1 MLKKSFFKTIPFF
14 LFIVLLN
21 SCDKEYNVIGEDL
34 VGDGTFNVAKYE
46 PSVVAYN
53 QKIGP
58 IQSNNLEINALGI
71 YDNPSFGTTT
81 AIFNTQLALAVENP
95 TIDVATAKIKSVVLT
110 IPYFYDKTKTVTNTD
125 GTHTYVLDS
134 IYGPE
139 NAKIKLSI
147 YKSNYYM
154 RSLDPADQFV
164 SPQKYYNN
172 QNSVFYD
179 AKVGTAEGKPLNND
193 SSPTQNTEFVFSPA
207 EYPVETTNS
216 SGVKTTTLK
225 PPAMHL
231 NLDNK
236 FFQDNILNA
245 PAGSLSTNDLFKDY
259 FRGLYFNV
267 ESSGSNP
274 GNLNMINFKTGNIVI
289 TYEETVVTSGVSAQV
304 EKSIILNMSG
314 NTVSLL
320 NQSNTNANYA
330 YATNPANINTVA
342 GDLDLYLKGGE
353 GSMAIMDLFG
363 AGELEMMRAN
373 KYLINQASLT
383 FHVNSVVMGT
393 SYVPQRV
400 YLYDFTKNTPIYDVG
415 GVLSKAT
422 AANGGGFYYKFIIT
436 NYIRNLINKADAT
449 NDKLGLVVAE
459 KVSSNIFYALQ
470 APNIDP
476 VFSYVPMTSVMNP
489 LGVILYGSNAAVP
502 ADKRAK
508 FEIYYTKP
516 N

>member
-1 MLKKSFFKTIPFF
+1 MLKKSFFKTIPVL

-21 SCDKEYNVIGEDL
+21 SCDKEYSVIGEELIADSTFDL
-34 VGDGTFNVAKYE
+34 AKYE
-46 PSVVAYN
+46 PAVVAYN

-81 AIFNTQLALAVENP
+81 AIFNTQLALAVEDP
-95 TIDVATAKIKSVVLT
+95 TIDVATAKIKRVVLT

-125 GTHTYVLDS
+125 GSHTYVLDS
-134 IYGPE
+134 IYGAA

-154 RSLDPADQFV
+154 RSLDPADQFL
-164 SPQKYYNN
+164 SPQKYYTN

-179 AKVGTAEGKPLNND
+179 AKIGTATGTPLNND
-193 SSPTQNTEFVFSPA
+193 PNTAQNTEFFFSPG
-207 EYPVETTNS
+207 EYSIETTNS

-231 NLDNK
+231 NLDNQ

-245 PAGSLSTNDLFKDY
+245 PAGSLTTNDLFKDY

-267 ESSGSNP
+267 ENSGSNP
-274 GNLNMINFKTGNIVI
+274 GNLNMINFKAGNIVI
-289 TYEETVVTSGVSAQV
+289 TYDETVVTSGVSAQV
-304 EKSIILNMSG
+304 EKTITLNMSG

-320 NQSNTNANYA
+320 NQSNPNSKYVD
-330 YATNPANINTVA
+330 ATNPANINTVD
-342 GDLDLYLKGGE
+342 GDVDLYLKGGE

-383 FHVNSVVMGT
+383 FYVNSSAMGA
-393 SYVPQRV
+393 SYVPQSI
-400 YLYDFTKNTPIYDVG
+400 YLYNFTKNTPVYDLG
-415 GVLSKAT
+415 GELSTAT
-422 AANGGGFYYKFIIT
+422 AAKGGGLYYKMIIT
-436 NYIRNLINKADAT
+436 NYIRSLIKNVESTD
-449 NDKLGLVVAE
+449 DKLGLVVAE
-459 KVSSNIFYALQ
+459 KVNSNVFYALQ
-470 APNIDP
+470 VPNTDP
-476 VFSYVPMTSVMNP
+476 VFAFVPMTSVMNP
-489 LGVILYGSNAAVP
+489 LGVILYGSNASVP
-502 ADKRAK
+502 AGKRMK